1 MQYRK
6 WKRRNSDMDEDVME
20 WMSLSLTVTGRALSS
35 ASRQQSVHVIVASI
49 SIVARVA
56 YGSARAS
63 FYTLTVEDSGVVTA
77 LTFRRRQ
84 GSQVTATQP

>member
-6 WKRRNSDMDEDVME
+6 WKRRNGDAWDMDEDVIE

-49 SIVARVA
+49 SIVARVRVGQGELLHA
-56 YGSARAS
+56 YSRVQRCCDRGDLS
-63 FYTLTVEDSGVVTA
+63 TPTGVTGH
-77 LTFRRRQ
+77 RD
-84 GSQVTATQP
+84 

>member
-1 MQYRK
+1 
-6 WKRRNSDMDEDVME
+6 ME

-49 SIVARVA
+49 SIVARVRVGQGELLHA
-56 YGSARAS
+56 YSR
-63 FYTLTVEDSGVVTA
+63 VEYSGVVTA
-77 LTFRRRQ
+77 VTFRRRQ